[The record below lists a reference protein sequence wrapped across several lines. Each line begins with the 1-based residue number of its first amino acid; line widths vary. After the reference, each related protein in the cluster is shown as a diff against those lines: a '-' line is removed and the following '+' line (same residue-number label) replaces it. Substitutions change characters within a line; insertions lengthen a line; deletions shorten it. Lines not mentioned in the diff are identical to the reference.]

1 MLKGRQRRDWFWLL
15 PLLLAVAAC
24 GPGVG
29 GTGTGEGFALEFFG
43 AKRASV
49 CSSSFAGTLKC
60 PSTIVIGPTPID
72 ESAGSEPV
80 LWVDD
85 PGAAQIIVRINAS
98 EAELNAQCGGY
109 RFAGTW
115 GETEDGTRRFF
126 GHYSAPGADV
136 AMPGK
141 LLVESEG
148 ERVLSYTLTDA
159 KGGTLFGP
167 VSLLRTEA
175 EPTLSS
181 CSTVSPSPLGG
192 ATFR

>member
-1 MLKGRQRRDWFWLL
+1 MLKGRRRRDWFWLL

-60 PSTIVIGPTPID
+60 PSTIVIGPAPVD
-72 ESAGSEPV
+72 PSAGSEPV

-85 PGAAQIIVRINAS
+85 PAAAQVVVRINGS
-98 EAELNAQCGGY
+98 EAELIARCGGV

-115 GETEDGTRRFF
+115 GETADGTRRFF
-126 GHYSAPGADV
+126 GHYSAPADAA

-141 LLVESEG
+141 LLVETAED
-148 ERVLSYTLTDA
+148 RVLSYTLTDA
-159 KGGTLFGP
+159 AGGTVFGP
-167 VSLLRTEA
+167 VALLRAEA

-192 ATFR
+192 ATYR